1 MTQTQ
6 TIVIVD
12 DHPILT
18 AALAELVETHISEVA
33 VRALTAAQ
41 PHDLADASLALIDIY
56 LRGQNGI
63 DLIRSA
69 SALTPQPILIALS
82 ADDSYATQYDAFA
95 AGAQAFISKSA
106 DPDRIAALLLF
117 LLGRSKGVPN
127 LLNSGLAIGQPAVK
141 PVQRSLELSARDR
154 EIIMLIGQG
163 LANEAIAQMLGL
175 SVNTIKQHVTRLL
188 AAFGVENRTQLLKA
202 ASLRLQG
209 EKISEAA
216 AS

>member
-18 AALAELVETHISEVA
+18 AALAKLIETHIGNVSVTS
-33 VRALTAAQ
+33 LTEAQ
-41 PHDLADASLALIDIY
+41 PQDLANASLALIDIY

-63 DLIRSA
+63 DLIRSV
-69 SALTPQPILIALS
+69 SALVDKPILIAVS

-95 AGAQAFISKSA
+95 AGAQAFIAKSA
-106 DPDRIAALLLF
+106 DPERIAALLLF
-117 LLGRSKGVPN
+117 LLGRSKSVPN

-141 PVQRSLELSARDR
+141 PVQRVLELSPRDR

-202 ASLRLQG
+202 ASPGLKA
-209 EKISEAA
+209 EKINEAA
-216 AS
+216 IS

>member
-1 MTQTQ
+1 MTQTPK
-6 TIVIVD
+6 IVIVD

-18 AALAELVETHISEVA
+18 AALAELVETHIGDIDVTS
-33 VRALTAAQ
+33 LTGAQ

-63 DLIRSA
+63 DLIRGA
-69 SALTPQPILIALS
+69 SALTPRPVLIALS

-117 LLGRSKGVPN
+117 LLGRSKSVPN

-141 PVQRSLELSARDR
+141 PVQRSFELTPRDR

-202 ASLRLQG
+202 ASPRLQG
-209 EKISEAA
+209 EKIAEAA